1 MTRICFVL
9 AAGLC
14 AAFVGA
20 VVALMAG
27 SLATDWQPLNS
38 GGGWGGLTDP
48 ALRRTYTTLGLSGV
62 VFGLALTTMAMW
74 AWLADGRPAP
84 QHPGEPCAANDLGS

>member
-1 MTRICFVL
+1 MTRISFVF

-14 AAFVGA
+14 AAFAGA
-20 VVALMAG
+20 VVALKAG
-27 SLATDWQPLNS
+27 ALATDWQPLD

-62 VFGLALTTMAMW
+62 VFGLALTTMALW
-74 AWLADGRPAP
+74 AWLTDGRPAARRAP
-84 QHPGEPCAANDLGS
+84 EH